1 MESEHQKLIGASMSG
16 HAMPPRKKVQAV
28 FTSAVILLCLSGLAT
43 YLTIVRLLESE
54 KWVVHT
60 HEVQAALGDVD
71 SAVLN
76 AGRAC
81 SGYVITGSADFLSNF
96 EVAVPRIYQSLQR
109 LRELTKDNPAQQ
121 DLCTRLQE
129 MTTRRVALFQQSIG
143 LKKTAPQ
150 DQQGQADI
158 SRRGLP
164 IVAEITSTMQQMKDE
179 EQRLLDARATASK
192 HLFILAVVVLMVTFI
207 LALIMFSLHY
217 RLLTAELDAREQAE
231 HTVRDRERSLRSLTG
246 RLLQL
251 QDEERRRF
259 SRELHDSLGQYL
271 AGVKMNLD
279 MFSNSQPADRL
290 LSEAIQLLDQSIA
303 ETRTISHL
311 LHPPLLDEAG
321 FSSAARWYLEGF
333 AQRSGVQ
340 VKMDLPHNVGR
351 LPKSIE
357 LGLFRV
363 LQESLTNIHRHSGSS
378 RAEIAL
384 KLFPDRVILEVR
396 DYGKGIPHE
405 LLKNFRSEGANCGV
419 GLAGMRERMRELGG
433 QLDLQ
438 SKAPGT
444 LISVTMPLPQT
455 AQAANFSAAD

>member
-1 MESEHQKLIGASMSG
+1 MSQ
-16 HAMPPRKKVQAV
+16 HTMPPRKKAQMV
-28 FTSAVILLCLSGLAT
+28 FASAVILLCLSGLAT

-60 HEVQAALGDVD
+60 HEVQAALGNAD
-71 SAVLN
+71 SVLLN

-81 SGYVITGSADFLSNF
+81 SGYVITGGADLLNDF
-96 EVAVPRIYQSLQR
+96 EVSAPKIEQALQH
-109 LRELTKDNPAQQ
+109 LRELTKDNPEQQ
-121 DLCTRLQE
+121 QLCMRLEE
-129 MTTRRVALFQQSIG
+129 MAARRVALFRESIG
-143 LKKTAPQ
+143 LKKSAPQ
-150 DQQGQADI
+150 DQSGQADI

-164 IVAEITSTMQQMKDE
+164 IASEITSTMHQMRDE
-179 EQRLLDARATASK
+179 EQRLLEVRAKASK
-192 HLFILAVVVLMVTFI
+192 RLFSLAVIVLMVTFI
-207 LALIMFSLHY
+207 LALIMFSVQY
-217 RLLTAELDAREQAE
+217 QLLTAELNAREQAE
-231 HTVRDRERSLRSLTG
+231 RTVRDSEKSLRSLTG

-290 LSEAIQLLDQSIA
+290 LSEAIDLLDQSIA

-321 FSSAARWYLEGF
+321 FSSAAKWYLEGF
-333 AQRSGVQ
+333 AQRSGIE
-340 VKMDLPHNVGR
+340 VKIDLPPDVGR

-384 KLFPDRVILEVR
+384 QLFPDKVILDVK
-396 DYGKGIPHE
+396 DYGRGIPKE
-405 LLKNFRSEGANCGV
+405 LLKNFSAEGTNFGV
-419 GLAGMRERMRELGG
+419 GLAGMRERVRELGG
-433 QLDLQ
+433 RLEIH
-438 SKAPGT
+438 SGPGL
-444 LISVTMPLPQT
+444 LISVTLPLSDVTKT
-455 AQAANFSAAD
+455 ADASAAD